1 MNTPIRRNDECD
13 ANAQPHWD
21 NEMLIGQRVKQLREQ
36 KGLSQGDLEK
46 FSGML
51 RTYISRVENC
61 HSVPSL
67 HTLKRFATALDVPL
81 YQLFCEAE
89 VSRATPNLTP
99 RDGAREA
106 GGPGEPE
113 DCFFAALKL
122 LSARMVESDRT
133 LLLDFA
139 NRLASRHG
147 RVPRPCSVRLKVRHA
162 LVSANGR
169 PKARRYV
176 AS

>member
-1 MNTPIRRNDECD
+1 MK
-13 ANAQPHWD
+13 
-21 NEMLIGQRVKQLREQ
+21 MLIGQRVKQLREQ

-81 YQLFCEAE
+81 YQLFSEAE
-89 VSRATPNLTP
+89 VSRPTPNLTP
-99 RDGAREA
+99 RDSAREV
-106 GGPGEPE
+106 GGPNGPE
-113 DCFFAALKL
+113 DGFLAALKL
-122 LSARMVESDRT
+122 LAARMAESDRT

-139 NRLASRHG
+139 TRLARRHS
-147 RVPRPCSVRLKVRHA
+147 RVPRPCNVRLKVRHA

-169 PKARRYV
+169 PKGRRYV
-176 AS
+176 PS